1 MVKPRYTTGST
12 QVVSPTIMRFHLH
25 AFCITSLLCIV
36 PWRFK
41 PLLDCLPWL
50 ISLNFALQNPLRLDV
65 FVILLTF
72 SFTIIPT
79 VHSET
84 ISCCWRM
91 YFFLGVMVQL
101 RYILIIRGKVICSH
115 FLGSLA
121 WEFLWVYI
129 SHTNLCIAEGFLESF
144 LKILNFENLKIFNE
158 SSTKVLK
165 KLCPQVQAIFLRNLK
180 TRIIWKE
187 KVNISRLMHHL
198 PIIIITVNKFNITDP
213 L

>member
-1 MVKPRYTTGST
+1 MVKPRYVTGST

-36 PWRFK
+36 PWYFK

-65 FVILLTF
+65 FVILLIF
-72 SFTIIPT
+72 SFTIILT

-84 ISCCWRM
+84 ISCT
-91 YFFLGVMVQL
+91 VE
-101 RYILIIRGKVICSH
+101 IDLITSGKVICSH

-129 SHTNLCIAEGFLESF
+129 SHTNLCIAEGFFRIISKDIKFRE
-144 LKILNFENLKIFNE
+144 FENIWWKLNKGIEETLSTSSSNFSQELK
-158 SSTKVLK
+158 
-165 KLCPQVQAIFLRNLK
+165 
-180 TRIIWKE
+180 
-187 KVNISRLMHHL
+187 
-198 PIIIITVNKFNITDP
+198 D
-213 L
+213 